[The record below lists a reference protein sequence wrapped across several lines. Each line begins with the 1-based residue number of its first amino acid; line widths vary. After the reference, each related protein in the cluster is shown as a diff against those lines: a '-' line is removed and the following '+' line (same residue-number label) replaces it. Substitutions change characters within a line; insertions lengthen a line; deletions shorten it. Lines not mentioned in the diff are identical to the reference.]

1 MMIIVRQISRQELP
15 TANKIRRIQKK
26 EETILYMIE
35 R

>member
-1 MMIIVRQISRQELP
+1 MMIIVRQISLLELP

-26 EETILYMIE
+26 EEIILYLIE